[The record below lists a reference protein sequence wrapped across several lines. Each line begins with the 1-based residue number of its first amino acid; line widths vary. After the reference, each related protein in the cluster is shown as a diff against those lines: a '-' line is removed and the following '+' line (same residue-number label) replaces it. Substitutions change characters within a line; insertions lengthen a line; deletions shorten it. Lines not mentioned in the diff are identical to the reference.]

1 MVFKIGPGSL
11 QPLLFSALRF
21 VFAALPLV
29 FFIKQPTIPWR
40 LLICLE
46 LLQFALQ
53 FSLLFP
59 GMKLGLGA
67 GLASL
72 VFAGPAAWCCR

>member
-1 MVFKIGPGSL
+1 MVINIDPGNL
-11 QPLLFSALRF
+11 PPLLFSALRF

-29 FFIKQPTIPWR
+29 FFIKRPTIRWR
-40 LLICLE
+40 LLICFE

-53 FSLLFP
+53 FLLLFP

-72 VFAGPAAWCCR
+72 VFAGQAA